1 MQMVLTTYEV
11 LTKMHDQAYG
21 FRMSQREALPVSAS
35 EMKRRTARD
44 LVMSQVYEA
53 TVYMYIWLA

>member
-1 MQMVLTTYEV
+1 
-11 LTKMHDQAYG
+11 MHDQAYG

-44 LVMSQVYEA
+44 LVLSQVYEA